1 MWMRPI
7 QGGDLWLVI
16 RALAIMGPLGRTRQ
30 APRPYQVTGTL
41 MDQVHNPAAKLMHC
55 LPAFHDRDTIK
66 AVLVSTLG

>member
-1 MWMRPI
+1 
-7 QGGDLWLVI
+7 
-16 RALAIMGPLGRTRQ
+16 MGPLGRTRQ